1 MVTHQA
7 SDTALTAMDQLVPPH
22 GSRLVNRLAPAERV
36 DELLERA
43 RGLPSVRLSPRDLS
57 DLELMAVGT
66 FSPLEGFMNSR
77 QYRSVVEDMRLP
89 DGLAWSMPI
98 TLSCRREKAQKLRD
112 GQEVALVSYAGEVV
126 GVLELEERF
135 DYSKE
140 AEAEAVYRTKD
151 PAHPG
156 VASLYAQGEVLLGG
170 RVTLL
175 RRQKHMDFPQHRRD
189 PAETRA
195 EFRRRGWRTVVAF
208 QTRNPVHR
216 AHEYI
221 QKCALEIVDGLFLHP
236 IVGETKEG
244 DIPADIRM
252 RCYEVLLEGYYPKD
266 RVLLSV
272 LPTAMRYAG
281 PREAIFHALVRKNY
295 GCSHLI
301 VGRDHAGVGNYY
313 GTYDAQHI
321 FDEFSPGELGMTPM
335 FFEHT
340 FHCRACGAMASSK
353 TCPHGADDHIV
364 FSGTRVRQM
373 LVAGEPLPSEF
384 TRPEVARVLQEW
396 AKSTS
401 AAGAR

>member
-1 MVTHQA
+1 MVTQQT
-7 SDTALTAMDQLVPPH
+7 SDAALTATDQIVPAH
-22 GSRLVNRLAPAERV
+22 GGRLVNRLAPAAKV
-36 DELLERA
+36 DELLEKA
-43 RGLPSVRLSPRDLS
+43 RGLPSVRLSPRDLY
-57 DLELMAVGT
+57 DLDLMAVGG

-98 TLSCRREKAQKLRD
+98 TLSCGRDEAQQLRE
-112 GQEVALVSYAGEVV
+112 GHEVALASDEGDVV

-135 DYSKE
+135 EYDKE

-156 VASLYAQGEVLLGG
+156 VAALYAQGEALLGG

-175 RRQKHMDFPQHRRD
+175 RRQKHTGFPQHRRD

-195 EFRRRGWRTVVAF
+195 EFSRRGWRTVVAF

-221 QKCALEIVDGLFLHP
+221 QKCALEIVDGLLLHP
-236 IVGETKEG
+236 IVGETKQG

-252 RCYEVLLEGYYPKD
+252 RCYEVLLEGYYPED

-313 GTYDAQHI
+313 GTYDAQRI

-340 FHCRACGAMASSK
+340 FYCRTCGAMASSK

-364 FSGTRVRQM
+364 FSGTRVREM
-373 LVAGEPLPSEF
+373 LVAGEALPSEF
-384 TRPEVARVLQEW
+384 TRPEVAGVLQEW
-396 AKSTS
+396 AKSNS
-401 AAGAR
+401 